1 MKSLKLLRRTVPY
14 LDRYAAIRDSK
25 HLATRQALTAIHAL
39 VTARYAALG
48 AAAMSRTLHG
58 VLGSAPAL
66 AQSANLRSC
75 YGGSTKALLQ
85 LKKDIKDRQSEGS
98 LKYCPLCG
106 TTLPKTTD
114 HYLPA
119 VRFPEY
125 AVHPLNLVPCCSTC
139 NSIKDDRWLDAAGAR
154 RFWHAY
160 TDPVPRSDFLTVN
173 LITDPV
179 AGVAATFTLVPPA
192 APTAAWPI
200 IETHFRELKLI
211 ERYNELA
218 SDEISEFLKSC
229 ASYVSTGGPN
239 PELFLQT
246 EAVKARET
254 WGRNH
259 WRAVLMDALSHH
271 PDFRTW
277 VNARI

>member
-14 LDRYAAIRDSK
+14 LDRYVAIRDSK
-25 HLATRQALTAIHAL
+25 HLATRQALTAIHPL
-39 VTARYAALG
+39 VTQRYAALG
-48 AAAMSRTLHG
+48 TAATGRTLHAL
-58 VLGSAPAL
+58 LGSAAAL
-66 AQSANLRSC
+66 AQSASLRAC
-75 YGGSTKALLQ
+75 YSGSTKALLE
-85 LKKDIKDRQSEGS
+85 LKKDIKDRQSEAA

-125 AVHPLNLVPCCSTC
+125 AVHPANLVPCCSTC
-139 NSIKDDRWLDAAGAR
+139 NSIKDDGWLDVTGAR

-160 TDPVPRSDFLTVN
+160 TDPVPRCDFLTVN
-173 LITDPV
+173 LVTNPA
-179 AGVAATFTLVPPA
+179 AGVAATFALTPPA

-200 IETHFRELKLI
+200 VEAHFRELRLI
-211 ERYNELA
+211 ERYDELA

-239 PELFLQT
+239 PELFLQA
-246 EAVKARET
+246 EARKARQT

-259 WRAVLMDALSHH
+259 WRAVLMDALSRH